1 MMRPV
6 RRRLLSGTVAFLVT
20 DVEGST
26 KLLHELGPDGY
37 AQALDEHRR
46 VFARPSG
53 PTALTR
59 GGDKAQPRI
68 GRSRLRAFAHQT
80 LKVI

>member
-6 RRRLLSGTVAFLVT
+6 RRRLPSGTVAFLVT

-26 KLLHELGPDGY
+26 KLFHELGPDGY

-53 PTALTR
+53 PTALTADEAAAAR
-59 GGDKAQPRI
+59 RRI
-68 GRSRLRAFAHQT
+68 ARLRGSLADD
-80 LKVI
+80 

>member
-1 MMRPV
+1 MSHDEAGAAQAPV
-6 RRRLLSGTVAFLVT
+6 RNGRLLVT

-26 KLLHELGPDGY
+26 KLFHELGPDGY

-53 PTALTR
+53 PTALTADEAAAAR
-59 GGDKAQPRI
+59 RRI
-68 GRSRLRAFAHQT
+68 ARLRGSLADD
-80 LKVI
+80 